1 MKILR
6 RKFFRLLRNKASNM
20 RYVIPHVA
28 LVESLGNEK
37 KHSPTCPFAGAC
49 KDTLPKR
56 SFFVKWFSCIRK
68 YHTLSCCTLLCL
80 IQGWG
85 TYLLSQAALIVE
97 YRWRAAK
104 NNFILKFYLNL
115 QKEIRRENSCVF
127 KEREYLN
134 LLSTCLLVMELNLD
148 AELCSNLV
156 TTLLMRGILN
166 VHEGRIFP
174 AGGQIPRLW
183 FKQ

>member
-1 MKILR
+1 
-6 RKFFRLLRNKASNM
+6 
-20 RYVIPHVA
+20 
-28 LVESLGNEK
+28 
-37 KHSPTCPFAGAC
+37 
-49 KDTLPKR
+49 
-56 SFFVKWFSCIRK
+56 
-68 YHTLSCCTLLCL
+68 
-80 IQGWG
+80 
-85 TYLLSQAALIVE
+85 VE